1 MGKLQKPLLFILL
14 FVIVAVILLTWGSIG
29 SAVLTLALLIG
40 IGALLLQRFT
50 DTHDADDFRW
60 EE

>member
-1 MGKLQKPLLFILL
+1 MSHRNLLLG
-14 FVIVAVILLTWGSIG
+14 IVLAIVLAVILLTWGSIG